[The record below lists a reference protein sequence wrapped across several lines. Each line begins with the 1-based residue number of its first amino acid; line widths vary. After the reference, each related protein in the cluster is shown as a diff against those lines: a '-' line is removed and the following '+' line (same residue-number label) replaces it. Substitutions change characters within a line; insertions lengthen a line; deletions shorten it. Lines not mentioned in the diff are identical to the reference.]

1 MKKNTF
7 KLSIVKKDSSFEHRK
22 SDADSKQKL
31 DKKWLVLA
39 SLDVCSLELV
49 EMNRENVENTPSR
62 LVPLWKLSALRL
74 STWLL
79 TIKRTALCLPHLK
92 KLLKTLHFMGV

>member
-1 MKKNTF
+1 MLSQTAPTVLTLTYYSLSCNLMKKNTF

-39 SLDVCSLELV
+39 SLDV
-49 EMNRENVENTPSR
+49 
-62 LVPLWKLSALRL
+62 
-74 STWLL
+74 
-79 TIKRTALCLPHLK
+79 
-92 KLLKTLHFMGV
+92 